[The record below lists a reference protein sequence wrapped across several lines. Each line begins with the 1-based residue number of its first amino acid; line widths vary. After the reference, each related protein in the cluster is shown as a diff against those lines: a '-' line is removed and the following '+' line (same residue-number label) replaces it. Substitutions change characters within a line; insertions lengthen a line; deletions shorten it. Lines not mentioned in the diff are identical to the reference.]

1 MCYNPSMKTI
11 IIIAISLLLAGCAVP
26 SNPKMS
32 FGKKCHVVDGYITY
46 SYVWVYDKKQG
57 LEATEA
63 QCVHLAD

>member
-1 MCYNPSMKTI
+1 MKTI

-46 SYVWVYDKKQG
+46 SYVWVYDKTLAKKPTA
-57 LEATEA
+57 E
-63 QCVHLAD
+63 QCEQIKN